1 MSCVPVA
8 SLAPVRSVSTTNLAE
23 KSTVVIP
30 PPDYLECLSMGA
42 ATAEKGDISQKASN
56 HNAPAL
62 KPESTPPVSR
72 APICRAG
79 SGVQAPFPLSR
90 KGVTLGQGTHLL
102 PGPVDSVCHAA
113 FQPP

>member
-56 HNAPAL
+56 HCCLLLCPWSLATIVFNTFSMPERVLTTVPAV
-62 KPESTPPVSR
+62 TPSIL
-72 APICRAG
+72 A
-79 SGVQAPFPLSR
+79 SS
-90 KGVTLGQGTHLL
+90 
-102 PGPVDSVCHAA
+102 
-113 FQPP
+113 